1 LLLNKAGQKF
11 EVTKIGDA
19 NFLEGGMIKDAL
31 WADVDNNGEK
41 DLILA
46 AMWQPIKICFST
58 GGLLASPVSIS
69 EDQGWWQTVEALDYD
84 QDGDLDLLAGN
95 LGLNSKL
102 QATHEAPLRMYLN
115 DFDDNGQQDPI
126 LTYHKGG
133 VESIFVSK
141 KDLSKQLPGIKKE
154 FLDYKTYAEAPME
167 QLFSKDLLNG
177 GEVLVANELRSG
189 VFENNEGQFTFKAFD
204 LKAQVSMIRDMLLV
218 DINDDGRIDALTA
231 GNFFGSSIAEGRYSE
246 DYGTV
251 LLNTSEGWEVAS
263 SMAMGLYLEGQI
275 VQMEPIMIAEK
286 RAFIVVRNDDVLSIY
301 GNQYFFKK
309 NID

>member
-1 LLLNKAGQKF
+1 
-11 EVTKIGDA
+11 
-19 NFLEGGMIKDAL
+19 
-31 WADVDNNGEK
+31 
-41 DLILA
+41 
-46 AMWQPIKICFST
+46 
-58 GGLLASPVSIS
+58 
-69 EDQGWWQTVEALDYD
+69 
-84 QDGDLDLLAGN
+84 

-126 LTYHKGG
+126 LTYDKKG

-141 KDLSKQLPGIKKE
+141 KDLTAQLPGIKKK
-154 FLDYKTYAEAPME
+154 FLDYKTFAEAPLR
-167 QLFSKDLLNG
+167 QLFSEDLLNG
-177 GEVLVANELRSG
+177 REVLVANELRSG
-189 VFENNEGQFTFKAFD
+189 IFENNEGQFTFKAFD

-218 DINDDGRIDALTA
+218 DINDDGRIDVFAA

-263 SMAMGLYLEGQI
+263 STVMGLYLEGQI

-301 GNQYFFKK
+301 GNQYFPKK
-309 NID
+309 IIE